1 MHSMEQR
8 KNAVGAVEDRKDENE
23 RRPASN
29 HATWG
34 GIKNKTA
41 AVGPFQRKMG
51 DFQEKGERDLIGNSN
66 GHRLQPGP
74 MWEGEAELMR
84 IRSIAKSGT
93 PNGFDKDEMNR
104 L

>member
-8 KNAVGAVEDRKDENE
+8 RNAVGVVEDRKDENE

-29 HATWG
+29 HTTWG
-34 GIKNKTA
+34 GIKKKTA
-41 AVGPFQRKMG
+41 AVGPFQRKTG
-51 DFQEKGERDLIGNSN
+51 DFQAKGERDLIGNYN

-74 MWEGEAELMR
+74 TWDGEAALMR
-84 IRSIAKSGT
+84 VRSIAKFET
-93 PNGFDKDEMNR
+93 PKGLNKDEMNR